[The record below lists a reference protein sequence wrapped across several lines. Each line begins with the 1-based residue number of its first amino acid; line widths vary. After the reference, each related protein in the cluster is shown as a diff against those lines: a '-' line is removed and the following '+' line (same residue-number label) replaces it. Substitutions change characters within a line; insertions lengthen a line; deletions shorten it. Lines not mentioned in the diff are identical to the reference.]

1 MLRLFLTVV
10 LPLAAPFL
18 IYLSWAWLRRRGGG
32 PNDPREAPWV
42 WMLAAGVGCALAG
55 FLYLYGSGSH
65 DPSTKLAPPSLVDG
79 VVVPAHP
86 VE

>member
-1 MLRLFLTVV
+1 
-10 LPLAAPFL
+10 
-18 IYLSWAWLRRRGGG
+18 
-32 PNDPREAPWV
+32 
-42 WMLAAGVGCALAG
+42 MLAAGVGCALAG